1 MSEYC
6 RNVIVLV
13 LVYDLLPH
21 SPPPPLSF
29 FELRLLTVTKPSSV
43 YWLLAVDLVWDK
55 FLLLLWHLKFVVFTL
70 VYWDN
75 QNQNGNY
82 LKKFSLVEKIEPVQK
97 YLDIYWHNLYLSKML
112 QVLWEIS
119 WTGIPFLFITSQ
131 LCRKTRNVLIF
142 E

>member
-21 SPPPPLSF
+21 SPPLSF

-43 YWLLAVDLVWDK
+43 YWLLAVGLVWDK

-119 WTGIPFLFITSQ
+119 WTGIPFLFVTSQ

>member
-1 MSEYC
+1 MIYC
-6 RNVIVLV
+6 
-13 LVYDLLPH
+13 H
-21 SPPPPLSF
+21 TPPPLSF

-119 WTGIPFLFITSQ
+119 WTGIPFLFVTSQ

>member
-1 MSEYC
+1 MIYC
-6 RNVIVLV
+6 
-13 LVYDLLPH
+13 H
-21 SPPPPLSF
+21 TPPPPLSF

-119 WTGIPFLFITSQ
+119 WTGIPFLFVTSQ

>member
-6 RNVIVLV
+6 RNVIVS
-13 LVYDLLPH
+13 VYDLLPH
-21 SPPPPLSF
+21 PPF
-29 FELRLLTVTKPSSV
+29 FFFKLRLLTLTKPSSV
-43 YWLLAVDLVWDK
+43 YWLLAVDMVWDK

-75 QNQNGNY
+75 QNQNGNC
-82 LKKFSLVEKIEPVQK
+82 LKKFSPVEKIEPVQK

-119 WTGIPFLFITSQ
+119 WTGIPFLFVTSQ

>member
-21 SPPPPLSF
+21 SPPPLSF

-119 WTGIPFLFITSQ
+119 WTGIPFLFVTSQ